1 MPGRTL
7 GFSMQP
13 SQLPLLRHDM
23 NAPKQLPQPPQ
34 GLHCPSRSGGDL
46 GDDNVRESGGNE
58 TSLKRLPPLFAP
70 NNEVW
75 HYGYRAPDG
84 MEVDASHGRV
94 WLGAD
99 DLV

>member
-1 MPGRTL
+1 M
-7 GFSMQP
+7 
-13 SQLPLLRHDM
+13 
-23 NAPKQLPQPPQ
+23 
-34 GLHCPSRSGGDL
+34 
-46 GDDNVRESGGNE
+46 RESGGNE